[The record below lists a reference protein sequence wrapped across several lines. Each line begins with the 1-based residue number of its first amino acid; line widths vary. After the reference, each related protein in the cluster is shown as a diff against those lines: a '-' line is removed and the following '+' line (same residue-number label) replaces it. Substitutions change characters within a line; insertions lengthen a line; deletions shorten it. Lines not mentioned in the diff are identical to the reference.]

1 MGVYMRNPGVAGLAL
16 RIGLGLFFIVFG
28 VLKFVSSGP
37 MTQMVYPSFWGGVA
51 IPVLIYVA
59 GVVQILGGVLLLV
72 GFKTTISAIVLGV
85 MHLGTV
91 VVTLPRIVQPF
102 AFPEGG
108 PPNFLFFAAVPVLA
122 AVVALVF
129 VGPGLF
135 SVDGESLT

>member
-1 MGVYMRNPGVAGLAL
+1 MRNPGIAGFAL

-37 MTQMVYPSFWGGVA
+37 MTQAVYPSFWGGAA
-51 IPVLIYVA
+51 IPALIFA
-59 GVVQILGGVLLLV
+59 LGVVQIIAGVMLLA
-72 GFKTTISAIVLGV
+72 GWKTSIATVVLGI

-91 VVTLPRIVQPF
+91 VVTLPRIVSPF

-122 AVVALVF
+122 ALVALF
-129 VGPGLF
+129 FIGPGIW
-135 SVDGESLT
+135 SADGESLT